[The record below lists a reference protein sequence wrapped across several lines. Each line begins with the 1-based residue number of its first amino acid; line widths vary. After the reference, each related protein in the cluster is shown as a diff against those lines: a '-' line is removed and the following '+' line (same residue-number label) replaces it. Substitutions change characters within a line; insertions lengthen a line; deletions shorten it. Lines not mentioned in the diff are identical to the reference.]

1 MKPESDPVAAETV
14 QTMSAPAVAPSTP
27 CCASSLL
34 EWLDENAAELVVETY
49 AIADTGD
56 YGHHWCVYE
65 QLAAPKSRDTRKA
78 MGWGTTPK
86 AALEDA
92 MKGPDDPTKYDYIPP
107 EFRHNDKILPTCATG
122 GSTEE
127 TK

>member
-1 MKPESDPVAAETV
+1 MNTQSNSNAGSGC
-14 QTMSAPAVAPSTP
+14 SATP

-34 EWLDENAAELVVETY
+34 EWLDENAAELVVEIY
-49 AIADTGD
+49 EIADTGD
-56 YGHHWCVYE
+56 YDHHWCVYE
-65 QLAAPKSRDTRKA
+65 QLAAPRSRDTRKA

-107 EFRHNDKILPTCATG
+107 EFRHNV
-122 GSTEE
+122 
-127 TK
+127 